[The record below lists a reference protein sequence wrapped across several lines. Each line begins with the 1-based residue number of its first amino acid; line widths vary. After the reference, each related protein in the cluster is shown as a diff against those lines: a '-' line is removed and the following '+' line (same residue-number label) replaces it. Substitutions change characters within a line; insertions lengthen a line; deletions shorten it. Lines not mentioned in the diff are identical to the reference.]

1 MAADSGTDVYASPTV
16 VGFESR
22 TLLDGFL
29 TALQQVVDRH
39 DIYRTAIV
47 WEGLREPVQVVQRHA
62 ELPVHEVTLDPL
74 GADPVDQ
81 LMSLDGAWMD
91 LGRAPLIQVHTALA
105 PGGDGRW
112 LALLRIHHLV
122 QDHTTLDVLLAE
134 LDSFMSGQ
142 GETLPEPL
150 PFRNFVAQAR
160 LGVPR
165 EEHERY
171 FAGLLGDV
179 TETTAPYGLLDV
191 RGDGSGVNRARL
203 DVDSELAAHT
213 RKVARKLGVSA
224 ATVFHLAWARVLA
237 SVSGRDDVVFGTV
250 LFGRVNAG
258 VGSDRVPGLF
268 INTLPVRVRG
278 DSSGVRDALTDLRD
292 QLAELLVHEHA
303 PLALAQQVSGVP
315 GDAPLFT
322 SLFNYRHNRSVPRTA
337 TEGAGIGLE
346 GIRTLVNRE
355 GTNYPVTAAVD
366 DNGIDFVLSVEAV
379 APADPARVCAL
390 LHTALRNLVHALG
403 EDPGIRLR
411 ALEVLDPAGRRE
423 LLDEWGGGVG
433 GVSGVLVPELFGSWV
448 GVDPGAVAVVC
459 GGVG

>member
-1 MAADSGTDVYASPTV
+1 M
-16 VGFESR
+16 
-22 TLLDGFL
+22 
-29 TALQQVVDRH
+29 
-39 DIYRTAIV
+39 
-47 WEGLREPVQVVQRHA
+47 REPVQVVQRHA
-62 ELPVHEVTLDPL
+62 ELPVDEVALDPL

-91 LGRAPLIQVHTALA
+91 LGRAPLIQVHTALT

-112 LALLRIHHLV
+112 LALLRIHHMV

-134 LDSFMSGQ
+134 LGAFMSGR

-150 PFRNFVAQAR
+150 PFRTFVAQAR
-160 LGVPR
+160 LGVRR

-191 RGDGSGVNRARL
+191 RGDGSGVERARL
-203 DVDSELAAHT
+203 NVDLELATET
-213 RKVARKLGVSA
+213 RKLARRLGVSA

-237 SVSGRDDVVFGTV
+237 AVSGRDDVVFGTV

-278 DSSGVRDALTDLRD
+278 DSSGVRDALTGLHD

-322 SLFNYRHNRSVPRTA
+322 SLFNYRHNQSVPRTA
-337 TEGAGIGLE
+337 TEGGGTGLE

-366 DNGIDFVLSVEAV
+366 DNGTDFVLSVEAV
-379 APADPARVCAL
+379 APADPDQMCAL
-390 LHTALRNLVHALG
+390 LHTALRSLVGALG
-403 EDPGIRLR
+403 EDPDIRLG
-411 ALEVLDPAGRRE
+411 ALNVLDPAGRRQMLEEWNDTAGE
-423 LLDEWGGGVG
+423 LPGM
-433 GVSGVLVPELFGSWV
+433 LVPELFAV
-448 GVDPGAVAVVC
+448 RVVADPDAVAVVC
-459 GGVG
+459 DGVEVSYGELEVRANRLA